1 MGGQLLSREEP
12 GALAAE
18 RGASSVRAV
27 NQTATKVPR
36 PSEAG
41 SDKAITERRA
51 EANRRAL
58 RRNIVA
64 ERQRK
69 ITR

>member
-1 MGGQLLSREEP
+1 M
-12 GALAAE
+12 
-18 RGASSVRAV
+18 RAV
-27 NQTATKVPR
+27 NQTATKVAR

-58 RRNIVA
+58 RRNSVA